1 MEEIIMKNFY
11 SIIMLLFLTSCASG
25 SNPYMN
31 NANTI
36 GMVGGALGAGGGAIL
51 CKNCKGVAKVAAIG
65 GGALLGFLFGKTAG
79 EYFDRRDMKRN
90 RDLITTVLNE
100 NQDNEQGKI
109 SYQKSFVNPNT
120 GQSQTG
126 MVTQSVTPRRTYQQ
140 NLGSDGKILRP
151 GGYNDSLYAQNDIG
165 KGHYGYDARPL
176 NGATTCRDV
185 TVDIE
190 ITGLSATPARNQFYS
205 FCKTEQGWRQTQ

>member
-1 MEEIIMKNFY
+1 MKNFY
-11 SIIMLLFLTSCASG
+11 LIIMLVLLNACASG

-36 GMVGGALGAGGGAIL
+36 GMVGGAAGAAGGAIL

-90 RDLITTVLNE
+90 RDLITQVLNE
-100 NQDNEQGKI
+100 NQDNEMGQI
-109 SYQKSFVNPNT
+109 TYNKSFVNPDT
-120 GQSQTG
+120 GQTQNGT
-126 MVTQSVTPRRTYQQ
+126 VTQSVTPRRTYQSQ
-140 NLGSDGKILRP
+140 HLGADGKPLVP

-165 KGHYGYDARPL
+165 KGRYGYGARPL
-176 NGATTCRDV
+176 QGSTVCRDV